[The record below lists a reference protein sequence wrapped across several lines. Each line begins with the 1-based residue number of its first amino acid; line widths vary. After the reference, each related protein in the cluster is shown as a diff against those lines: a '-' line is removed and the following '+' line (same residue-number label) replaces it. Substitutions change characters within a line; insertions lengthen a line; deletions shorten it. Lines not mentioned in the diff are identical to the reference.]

1 MEVLHWYTNL
11 HVLQGASGSS
21 PADAITCSNILRH
34 CQHRYLFDL
43 VLRALMSNLNSAY
56 YYIIWNYELLLTF
69 SQPSTPRQTKHNH
82 TTNQHGDVRRKEPD
96 PAEYE
101 TSVISG

>member
-1 MEVLHWYTNL
+1 VVGTLIVLPIQDESRMEVLHWYTNL

-43 VLRALMSNLNSAY
+43 VLRALISNLNSAY
-56 YYIIWNYELLLTF
+56 YYII
-69 SQPSTPRQTKHNH
+69 
-82 TTNQHGDVRRKEPD
+82 
-96 PAEYE
+96 
-101 TSVISG
+101 